1 MSGSFPTSPA
11 PSALKIQS
19 YQPTR
24 VSLSHN
30 LRRSVRTNGAQRWV
44 ITADWVGLTRA
55 QFAPIQ
61 AFVLA
66 QRGQWDTFTAA
77 LPAHKLPQGIATG
90 TPLVNGANQQGR
102 SLATRGWTAN
112 LAGVM
117 KAGDFLGIA
126 GQTKVYMVTADANS
140 DSTGSATLAIEPA
153 LLMAPSDSA
162 SLAVRNVPFTL
173 AFGSDTLESAVAPGG
188 IYNFSLQLMEAF

>member
-90 TPLVNGANQQGR
+90 TPVINGANQQGR

-140 DSTGSATLAIEPA
+140 DSTGSATLVIEPA
-153 LLMAPSDSA
+153 LLAIPSDNMN
-162 SLAVRNVPFTL
+162 LAVRNVPFTL
-173 AFGSDTLESAVAPGG
+173 ALGGDTLESAVAPGG
-188 IYNFSLQLMEAF
+188 IYNFSLQLVEAF